1 MKTIGNCVI
10 IYRVVGNSGP
20 FVSNWVLEKK
30 QAKEIME
37 NLKGNMIFGG
47 DTYHIEES
55 TLAL

>member
-10 IYRVVGNSGP
+10 IYRVVANSGP
-20 FVSNWVLEKK
+20 YVSNWVLEKK

-37 NLKGNMIFGG
+37 KVAVSPIFGG
-47 DTYHIEES
+47 NTYHIEES